1 MKGWT
6 GINFLLLLVVLISA
20 VLLVNT
26 QYQARQTFMDL
37 EKASQHARALD
48 IERET
53 LTLEKREA
61 ASNTKVER
69 LARTELG
76 MHSSTAGNVRFVRI
90 PASVAAPIAAPIAAP
105 MTAPMAVPVTPA
117 QNHMNAGSR

>member
-6 GINFLLLLVVLISA
+6 GVNLLLLAAALGSA
-20 VLLVNT
+20 VFLVNT

-37 EKASQHARALD
+37 EKANQHARALD

-53 LTLEKREA
+53 LTVEKREA
-61 ASNTKVER
+61 ASNTKVEH

-76 MHSSTAGNVRFVRI
+76 MHASPAGSMRFVRV
-90 PASVAAPIAAPIAAP
+90 PAAAPLLS
-105 MTAPMAVPVTPA
+105 
-117 QNHMNAGSR
+117 AGGQP